1 MPRIAIILGCIALA
15 VLPLLGASGYQLFQL
30 TLVVTYAVAIL
41 GLNLV
46 TGYNGQVSLGH
57 GAFYAVGAYTTA
69 ILMDKFAVPY
79 WATLPVAAVLCA
91 VFGFLIGLP
100 ALRLGGLYLALTTF
114 ALSVAVPQL
123 LKYKLFDDY
132 TGGVQGIVIDKPD
145 APFGLALNSDQ
156 WVYLFTLA
164 VGIVCFVLI
173 ANLVKGRIGRAMIA
187 IRDQPLAAEAMG
199 IDIAMLKTY
208 TFAVSAMI
216 TGIAGSLGAVAVQFV
231 APDAFG
237 APLSLTFFVGFV
249 VGGGASIVGPI
260 FGAIFVEFIPNI
272 ADQISKA
279 APGAV
284 YGVLLIALMFVAPG
298 GCASIVRK
306 LAARMPWNRK
316 TT

>member
-1 MPRIAIILGCIALA
+1 MSRIAVVIACIALLVVPTA
-15 VLPLLGASGYQLFQL
+15 FSSGYFLFQL

-91 VFGFLIGLP
+91 GFGFLIGLP
-100 ALRLGGLYLALTTF
+100 ALRLAGLYLALTTF

-123 LKYKLFDDY
+123 LKYKAFEDY

-145 APFGLALNSDQ
+145 APFGLHLTSDQ
-156 WVYLFTLA
+156 WVYVFTL
-164 VGIVCFVLI
+164 VIGIVCFVLI
-173 ANLVKGRIGRAMIA
+173 ANLVKGRMGWAMIA

-208 TFAVSAMI
+208 TFAVSAMV
-216 TGIAGSLGAVAVQFV
+216 TGVAGSLGAIAVQFV
-231 APDAFG
+231 APDAYG
-237 APLSLTFFVGFV
+237 APLSLTIFVGFV
-249 VGGGASIVGPI
+249 VGGGASIIGPI

-284 YGVLLIALMFVAPG
+284 YGVLLIGLMFLAPG
-298 GCASIVRK
+298 GCASLVRM
-306 LAARMPWNRK
+306 AAKHMPWNRK
-316 TT
+316 AT